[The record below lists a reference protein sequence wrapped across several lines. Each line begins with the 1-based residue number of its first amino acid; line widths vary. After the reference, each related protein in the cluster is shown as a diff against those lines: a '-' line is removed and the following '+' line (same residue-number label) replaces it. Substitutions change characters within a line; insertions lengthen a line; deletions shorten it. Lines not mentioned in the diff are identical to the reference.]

1 MGEAVFPPCYL
12 TWGQT
17 MVEVMKIMPGVSYDK
32 AEARVIM
39 LLDKAAACPLPTSH

>member
-1 MGEAVFPPCYL
+1 MGGAVSPPCYL
-12 TWGQT
+12 TWSQT
-17 MVEVMKIMPGVSYDK
+17 MVEVMKITPRVSYDK